1 MSEFKM
7 SGIEQPNENPLRE
20 FNDDYET
27 KKPRALRDTVADDD
41 SIGYAPPPRR
51 GSRFLGLV
59 LFILIAALACAGY
72 YGYTDLKQFQALNNV
87 YGSAELSKLETK
99 IEDLIAEN
107 NLKFEQKMQ
116 EQAAGQ
122 AELATQLALAQKK
135 ADGYVQDLAK
145 SNQSLSALQKEYTAL
160 AAKHDETVKNLAAA
174 QSKLNVLDKLSKDL
188 AAVEARIH
196 DAESTVV
203 TTVGS
208 LQALNQSATKL
219 SSQIETLAKQ
229 QTDLNKNVAE
239 IAKTQ
244 ANNGQS
250 NASFTAQLKKV
261 QTDVDKANV
270 EILKIKNLTDASVT
284 KELNTLKN
292 ELGDLKRKVELLK

>member
-7 SGIEQPNENPLRE
+7 SGIERPQENPLRD
-20 FNDDYET
+20 FDGDYEP
-27 KKPRALRDTVADDD
+27 KKPRPVRETIEDDD
-41 SIGYAPPPRR
+41 NNDYAAPPRR
-51 GSRFLGLV
+51 GSWFFGLV

-87 YGSAELSKLETK
+87 YGNAELSKLETK
-99 IEDLIAEN
+99 IEALIAEN

-116 EQAAGQ
+116 EQDARQ
-122 AELATQLALAQKK
+122 AELASQLALAHKK

-145 SNQSLSALQKEYTAL
+145 SNQSLGALQKEYTAL
-160 AAKHDETVKNLAAA
+160 AAKHDETAKNLAAA

-188 AAVEARIH
+188 AAIEARIH

-203 TTVGS
+203 TTASS
-208 LQALNQSATKL
+208 LQALSQSATKL
-219 SSQIETLAKQ
+219 SGQIETLAKQ
-229 QTDLNKNVAE
+229 QTDLNKSVAE

-244 ANNGQS
+244 ANSGQS
-250 NASFTAQLKKV
+250 NASFTAQLKKI